1 MRTNGRKSGA
11 SGACCGY
18 SRRVSRPAGREQNWY
33 PISKL
38 GWFTG
43 HIREGV
49 TVTRRQLELLQPARA
64 RPYVLDDATVARV
77 IRVHRD
83 QAGDLALFQNQAD
96 RWKADPGLTD
106 AQRAGVAAYEKL
118 LAQLRELNSEVLAVA
133 AELSHGT
140 IETVLAKSDLQ
151 LGAEALLR
159 RPRA

>member
-1 MRTNGRKSGA
+1 M
-11 SGACCGY
+11 
-18 SRRVSRPAGREQNWY
+18 SRPAGREQNWY

-49 TVTRRQLELLQPARA
+49 AAARRQLELLQPARA
-64 RPYVLDDATVARV
+64 RPYVLDDATVAGAVPEPGRQV
-77 IRVHRD
+77 E
-83 QAGDLALFQNQAD
+83 
-96 RWKADPGLTD
+96 KSDPGLTD

-118 LAQLRELNSEVLAVA
+118 IAQLRQINSEVLAVA